1 MEHPHEP
8 IDVIQGWQDWYKK
21 NRMIAQMDE
30 PLVSKDSRENLH
42 DSSNAVDTLPD
53 WRTFYAELLE
63 DTPKPMTTSTAN
75 QKATEYFADTIAEF
89 AEELSGTD
97 LYKAF
102 YTAAYKNMESL
113 KKDYDKARELV
124 DMLRYQNFNQ

>member
-1 MEHPHEP
+1 
-8 IDVIQGWQDWYKK
+8 
-21 NRMIAQMDE
+21 MIAQMNE

-124 DMLRYQNFNQ
+124 DMLRYQNVNQ